1 MSRCHFILVF
11 IPVWTSKA
19 YYSTS
24 SSHWTDLWKIVS
36 QEKIFPKI
44 LSAEYK
50 QDTIKH
56 CAQCATIY
64 GFKCG
69 CAHTQSRPTLCDTM
83 DCSPPGSSAHGDAPG
98 RDTRV
103 GCHFLLQRTFRTQG
117 LNLSP
122 LCLLHREVGSLPLA
136 PHVE

>member
-11 IPVWTSKA
+11 IPTWTSKA
-19 YYSTS
+19 YYNTS
-24 SSHWTDLWKIVS
+24 SIQWTDLWKILS
-36 QEKIFPKI
+36 QETIFPKI

-56 CAQCATIY
+56 CVQCATIY

-69 CAHTQSRPTLCDTM
+69 CAHTQSCPTLCDIM
-83 DCSPPGSSAHGDAPG
+83 DCSPPGSSAHGDSPG

-103 GCHFLLQRTFRTQG
+103 GCHFLLQRIFQTQG